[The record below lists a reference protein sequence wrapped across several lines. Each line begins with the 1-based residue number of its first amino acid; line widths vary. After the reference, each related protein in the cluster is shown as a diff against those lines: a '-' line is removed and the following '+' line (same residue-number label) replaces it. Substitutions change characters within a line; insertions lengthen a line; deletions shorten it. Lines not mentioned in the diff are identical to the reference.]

1 MIVDRIPG
9 MLVSG
14 HFAYFLFASVWK
26 QIFPVVVSSESSH
39 VKLGI
44 NFDCRKKEEKQREKQ
59 QPSPPFPPE
68 SASQN

>member
-9 MLVSG
+9 MLVDIVG

-26 QIFPVVVSSESSH
+26 QIFPVLVSSESSH

-44 NFDCRKKEEKQREKQ
+44 NFDWLTAGKKKKNNEIKR
-59 QPSPPFPPE
+59 PLPTVS
-68 SASQN
+68 S